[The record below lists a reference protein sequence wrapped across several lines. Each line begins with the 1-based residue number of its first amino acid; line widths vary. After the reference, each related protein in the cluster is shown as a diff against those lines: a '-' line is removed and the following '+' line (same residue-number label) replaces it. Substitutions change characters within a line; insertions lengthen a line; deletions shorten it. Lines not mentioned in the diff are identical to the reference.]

1 VSWDRIGDLRLRL
14 GDGDGAR
21 QAFEASL
28 AIRQDLARRDPAN
41 AEWQRDLSVSWDRIG
56 DLRLGLGDGDGAR
69 QAFEA
74 SLAIAQ
80 DLARRDPAN
89 AQWQRDLFVSY
100 WRMARIAEHTG
111 DKAAERD
118 WLRKAHDQLAGM
130 QARGVK
136 LSGED
141 EGFLKRLKDRLG
153 H

>member
-1 VSWDRIGDLRLRL
+1 
-14 GDGDGAR
+14 
-21 QAFEASL
+21 
-28 AIRQDLARRDPAN
+28 
-41 AEWQRDLSVSWDRIG
+41 
-56 DLRLGLGDGDGAR
+56 
-69 QAFEA
+69 
-74 SLAIAQ
+74 
-80 DLARRDPAN
+80 
-89 AQWQRDLFVSY
+89 
-100 WRMARIAEHTG
+100 MARIAEHTG